1 MEKRQIL
8 QQHAEEALVSLG
20 VGVAVVEA
28 HRAVQLLVSSRRE
41 LLVTAQHSAMVDF
54 AA

>member
-1 MEKRQIL
+1 ML
-8 QQHAEEALVSLG
+8 HQHHEEAFVSLR

-41 LLVTAQHSAMVDF
+41 LLVTAQHSEMVDL